1 MPKIKVKLN
10 GSVVRSMLLKG
21 AGAGVCMGIAQA
33 MAEKAGPGYAV
44 RRVDYPERSGAI
56 VYPSSAAAR
65 ADNYSNNTLEKARG
79 QHYDD

>member
-44 RRVDYPERSGAI
+44 RQVNLGTRNIAV

-65 ADNYSNNTLEKARG
+65 RDNYHNNTLEKVRG